1 MLIFVYYKMPT
12 DKNANGVDWLV
23 SVKKLITS
31 GSRRLFRCVLCCESY
46 LYVNTW
52 SKNFVWRTMKF
63 GTAKMQICLVEEC
76 RNPKRTKIYRELWS
90 NIDHWETTCLNHYP
104 VIQIYYLLYYRRH
117 THQII
122 TSDERICDQWNCRT
136 GTRVE

>member
-46 LYVNTW
+46 LYVNT
-52 SKNFVWRTMKF
+52 
-63 GTAKMQICLVEEC
+63 
-76 RNPKRTKIYRELWS
+76 
-90 NIDHWETTCLNHYP
+90 
-104 VIQIYYLLYYRRH
+104 
-117 THQII
+117 
-122 TSDERICDQWNCRT
+122 
-136 GTRVE
+136 